1 MAPAE
6 LCSIQTYEGEK
17 NVVGPP
23 KTDVIDVDQLKCI
36 ATVDQFVD
44 KLEEE
49 EGPQA
54 KKRKTNTKEENS
66 RENND
71 QESDINTTN
80 KEYKIPRSQPES
92 AKESEVK
99 PEITEKN
106 ELDDDKS
113 KDEGYLFIY
122 FSNSIQCDTLIFM
135 SCTYSFMLIL

>member
-6 LCSIQTYEGEK
+6 LCSIKTYEGEK

-36 ATVDQFVD
+36 SAVNQFVD
-44 KLEEE
+44 ELEE

-54 KKRKTNTKEENS
+54 KKRKKNTKEENG

-80 KEYKIPRSQPES
+80 NENNVLKSQLES
-92 AKESEVK
+92 ANISEVK
-99 PEITEKN
+99 SEMNEKRLTEKN

-122 FSNSIQCDTLIFM
+122 FL
-135 SCTYSFMLIL
+135 